1 MTVEQMSQTDAAN
14 STLYRPGGRKT
25 IDQRRTH
32 QRQNNDSTDL
42 KVEHRACQ
50 TKIDTI
56 IKLIG
61 SKALTQC
68 NLNGLTVR
76 ALLDTGAQV
85 SIVDRVWKEKYLPDI
100 EVRPLRDLLGCGKDL
115 EVCAVNGDP
124 IPFDGWTVL
133 TVNLQGNEDPSL
145 SINVP
150 FLVSKMSIER
160 PLLGFNVIEELIQ
173 RQPEQLMQTL
183 TALLVGA
190 IDVSNEK
197 AQTLIEVI
205 RTTEEVECGRLKVSQ
220 RRVIIPAGQVAWV
233 QCRITPNLAQS
244 DSVVMFE
251 PEEDNTHLRCLDLGE
266 GLLEMSNKGGSTI
279 SVPIGNHTGSDVAL
293 PQGTIL
299 GTLQQIER
307 IVDPGPSSGTS
318 QTVRVQTAGMQET
331 EMKTGLWHPP
341 VDLGHLSDSQR
352 EVVQKMLYEESSVFS
367 KGDNDIGCIPSLQM
381 SITLQDA
388 IPVQKAY
395 SAMPK
400 PLFSEVKGYIQ
411 ELLVKGW
418 IVKSKSPYAAPVV
431 CVRKKDA
438 KLRLC
443 VDYRLLN
450 KKTVPDRHPLPR
462 IQDLIDTLGGYSWFS
477 ILDHGKAYHQ
487 GYIAEGSRHMTA
499 FTTPWGLYEW
509 VRIPFG
515 LSNAPAAF
523 QRSMEEML
531 DSLRDECC
539 IPYLDDVLCYAR
551 SFETIRCVLK
561 ALQCHGVKLK
571 PEKCE
576 MLCSEVRYVGRLVSS
591 EGVRVDPKD
600 LEAVQSL
607 TSRTPQTVGDVRR
620 LLGFV
625 SYYRTF
631 IQDFSRVAKPLY
643 ELLQAKPEAAK
654 GSQYRSKVK
663 GPQVPSRTPVEWTKN
678 HQQTLERLIEMLVK
692 PPVLAYPNFNLPF
705 SLHTD
710 ASERGLGAI
719 LYQRQDAKLRII
731 GYGSR
736 TLTVTEKNYRL
747 HSGKLKFLALK
758 WVVCEKF

>member
-1 MTVEQMSQTDAAN
+1 MTVEPMSQTDAAN
-14 STLYRPGGRKT
+14 STLYRPGGRKN
-25 IDQRRTH
+25 IAQRRTH

-42 KVEHRACQ
+42 KVEHRVDK
-50 TKIDTI
+50 TDTI

-145 SINVP
+145 SINVT
-150 FLVSKMSIER
+150 FLVSKMSIKR

-183 TALLVGA
+183 TALLAGA
-190 IDVSNEK
+190 IDVPNEK

-251 PEEDNTHLRCLDLGE
+251 PQEDNTHLSCLDLGE

-299 GTLQQIER
+299 GTLQWIER

-318 QTVRVQTAGMQET
+318 QTVRVQTAGMQEAET
-331 EMKTGLWHPP
+331 KTGLWHPP
-341 VDLGHLSDSQR
+341 VDLGHLSDSQC

-395 SAMPK
+395 SAVPK

-418 IVKSKSPYAAPVV
+418 IVKSKSPYAASVV
-431 CVRKKDA
+431 CVRKKD
-438 KLRLC
+438 
-443 VDYRLLN
+443 
-450 KKTVPDRHPLPR
+450 
-462 IQDLIDTLGGYSWFS
+462 
-477 ILDHGKAYHQ
+477 
-487 GYIAEGSRHMTA
+487 
-499 FTTPWGLYEW
+499 
-509 VRIPFG
+509 
-515 LSNAPAAF
+515 
-523 QRSMEEML
+523 
-531 DSLRDECC
+531 
-539 IPYLDDVLCYAR
+539 
-551 SFETIRCVLK
+551 
-561 ALQCHGVKLK
+561 
-571 PEKCE
+571 
-576 MLCSEVRYVGRLVSS
+576 
-591 EGVRVDPKD
+591 
-600 LEAVQSL
+600 
-607 TSRTPQTVGDVRR
+607 
-620 LLGFV
+620 
-625 SYYRTF
+625 
-631 IQDFSRVAKPLY
+631 
-643 ELLQAKPEAAK
+643 
-654 GSQYRSKVK
+654 
-663 GPQVPSRTPVEWTKN
+663 
-678 HQQTLERLIEMLVK
+678 
-692 PPVLAYPNFNLPF
+692 
-705 SLHTD
+705 
-710 ASERGLGAI
+710 
-719 LYQRQDAKLRII
+719 
-731 GYGSR
+731 
-736 TLTVTEKNYRL
+736 
-747 HSGKLKFLALK
+747 GKLTGL
-758 WVVCEKF
+758 